1 MTLSDD
7 ERAVSELIGFILL
20 LGFIIILMSV
30 WQAQVVPAGN
40 SKTEFKHYEGAQEDM
55 SQLRSDYIDA
65 AETGTTRST
74 TVKLGTSYPTR
85 IFFVNGP
92 PPQGR
97 IHTEMPSDGT
107 ITANGFSASRVCGLT
122 SPVKTRSITFNTEYS
137 HFSDSEAPPYIFENT
152 VLYRQT
158 PDGDVTFESDQLLVQ
173 GSTLNLYP
181 LTSNLSDSGIGGE
194 SIDFE
199 STETGEIEVSGSISV
214 TIPTTLSDEQ
224 WVELLKD
231 QPNFDSA
238 QQVGSQ
244 RVKIILSDASWT
256 VQCAAV
262 GAKQT
267 PDVTDPPQIESG
279 GNDSIGVGDGSISN
293 YDENSTS
300 DTFSS
305 SNGRWV
311 GITCTDQL
319 LLSDGQP
326 ASKPDGNN
334 LEGDVI
340 RLTARLNDST
350 GESYTIDIRLARRTD
365 GSLDEKEVIIHD
377 GNNNDVNAELTAA
390 AAKRIY
396 EAGET
401 DMLELSNYDEPD
413 TGSGSFSD
421 FVQRIQAL
429 EDDAPVVWQTSRMTG
444 RVTVALECGPPP
456 ASPASV
462 VSAVNGTTPSSK
474 SSALQFDIQVASG
487 STKNITGTKVTTPG
501 NQNEDVKSSWQ
512 LTRTGQQEE
521 ARLTVSNTNGVNQ
534 SGGLKQNIKLD
545 GTKYELDTNAVFSDG
560 AVLDVNMGEIKNG
573 NVKLKYHLVDSKS
586 KADVVVTFY
595 FQDGT
600 QFQAYLRVTNINS

>member
-1 MTLSDD
+1 VTFSED
-7 ERAVSELIGFILL
+7 ERAVSELIGFIFLF
-20 LGFIIILMSV
+20 GFVVILMSL
-30 WQAQVVPAGN
+30 WQAQVVPAEN
-40 SKTEFKHYEGAQEDM
+40 SKTEFKHYEGVQEDM

-85 IFFVNGP
+85 ILFVNGP

-97 IHTEMPSDGT
+97 LHTEMPSNGT
-107 ITANGFSASRVCGLT
+107 ITANEFSVSRVCGLN
-122 SPVKTRSITFNTEYS
+122 SPVKSRSITFNTEYN
-137 HFSDSEAPPYIFENT
+137 HLSDSEAPPYIFENS
-152 VLYRQT
+152 VFYRQT
-158 PDGDVTFESDQLLVQ
+158 LGGNVLFESDQLLVQ

-181 LTSNLSDSGIGGE
+181 LTSNMSHSGIGGE
-194 SIDFE
+194 SIDFK
-199 STETGEIEVSGSISV
+199 SAETGEIEVSGSISV

-224 WVELLKD
+224 WEELLKN

-262 GAKQT
+262 GAEQT
-267 PDVTDPPQIESG
+267 PDVTDPSQIKSG
-279 GNDSIGVGDGSISN
+279 SNDSTGVGDGSISN

-326 ASKPDGNN
+326 ASKPNGNN
-334 LEGDVI
+334 LQGDVI
-340 RLTARLNDST
+340 RLTGRLNDST
-350 GESYTIDIRLARRTD
+350 GESYTIDIKIARATD
-365 GSLDEKEVIIHD
+365 GSWNKKTVIIYD
-377 GNNNDVNAELTAA
+377 GSGNNVNAELTAA

-396 EAGET
+396 EGGET
-401 DMLELSNYDEPD
+401 DMLERSNYDDPD

-429 EDDAPVVWQTSRMTG
+429 EDDAPVVWQTSRITG
-444 RVTVALECGPPP
+444 RVTVALECDPPP
-456 ASPASV
+456 APPASG
-462 VSAVNGTTPSSK
+462 VSAVDGTTPSSE
-474 SSALQFDIQVASG
+474 SSALQFDIQAASG
-487 STKNITGTKVTTPG
+487 STKTITDIKVTTPG
-501 NQNEDVKSSWQ
+501 NQNGNVKSSWQ
-512 LTRTGQQEE
+512 FKRTGQQKE

-545 GTKYELDTNAVFSDG
+545 GSKYELDTNAVFSDG
-560 AVLDVNMGEIKNG
+560 AVLDVDMGEIKNG

-595 FQDGT
+595 SQDGT
-600 QFQAYLRVTNINS
+600 QFQAYLRVTNVNS

>member
-1 MTLSDD
+1 MNFSED

-20 LGFIIILMSV
+20 FGFIIILMSV
-30 WQAQVVPAGN
+30 WQAQVVPAEN
-40 SKTEFKHYEGAQEDM
+40 SKTEFKHYEGVQEDM

-107 ITANGFSASRVCGLT
+107 ITVNGFSASRVCGLN

-158 PDGDVTFESDQLLVQ
+158 PDGNVIFESDQLLVQ

-181 LTSNLSDSGIGGE
+181 LTSNLSHSGIGGE
-194 SIDFE
+194 SIDFK
-199 STETGEIEVSGSISV
+199 SAETGEIEVSGSISV

-224 WVELLKD
+224 WEELLKD
-231 QPNFDSA
+231 EPNVDSA

-279 GNDSIGVGDGSISN
+279 GNDSTGVGDGSISN

-326 ASKPDGNN
+326 ASKPNGNN
-334 LEGDVI
+334 LQGDVI
-340 RLTARLNDST
+340 RLTGRLNDST
-350 GESYTIDIRLARRTD
+350 GESYTIDIKLARATD
-365 GSLDEKEVIIHD
+365 GSWNKKEVIIYD
-377 GNNNDVNAELTAA
+377 GNGNNVNAELTAA

-396 EAGET
+396 EGGET
-401 DMLELSNYDEPD
+401 DMLELSNYDDPD

-444 RVTVALECGPPP
+444 RVTVALECDPPP
-456 ASPASV
+456 APPASG
-462 VSAVNGTTPSSK
+462 VSAVDGTTSSSE

-487 STKNITGTKVTTPG
+487 STKTITDINVTTPG
-501 NQNEDVKSSWQ
+501 NQNGNVKSSWQ
-512 LTRTGQQEE
+512 LRRTGQQKE